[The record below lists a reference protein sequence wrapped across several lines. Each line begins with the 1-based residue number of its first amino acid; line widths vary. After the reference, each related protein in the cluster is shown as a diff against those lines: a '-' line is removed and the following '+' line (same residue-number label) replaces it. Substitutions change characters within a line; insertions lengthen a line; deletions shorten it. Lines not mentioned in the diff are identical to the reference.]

1 MAKWYAVQETRN
13 DPWDYGSEDYCIAV
27 EMLREQGHGLIAVIE
42 NHTCVEEI
50 EMEDLPAEEHMDRE
64 QVIRELTVL
73 MEAFK
78 EERGAHPVYIE
89 EAIRLLKEDAE

>member
-1 MAKWYAVQETRN
+1 MKWYAVQENRE
-13 DPWDYGSEDYCIAV
+13 DAWDYGSYDYSEAV
-27 EMLREQGHGLIAVIE
+27 RMLREQGHGLIAVIE

-50 EMEDLPAEEHMDRE
+50 EMEDLPAEDHMDRE

-78 EERGAHPVYIE
+78 EERGAHPVCIE
-89 EAIRLLKEDAE
+89 EAIRLLKEDVE